1 MKKIFLFLL
10 LNLRF
15 FCFNLKFHALKY
27 LSPFFKT
34 IVAYLV
40 LVVFGLPES
49 KAQNIKDAGFL
60 EATKNGLLVNEGFNR
75 SIKYVNAWT
84 QKADS
89 NTGLIPRNLKD
100 SYWNAWDAA
109 ADNYPYM
116 VLTASILMP
125 EYFNTTALNML
136 KTEQRL
142 TSRIGKLPDTYS
154 FEKKGFLNEQTD
166 SSQIIFGA
174 AEYMKD
180 GLIPLTEWLGKSPWS
195 DRMLEIL
202 DDIPKVTRLVKE
214 VKDSKFG
221 KSAVVEVNG
230 DLLQVLTRMYW
241 FTGKR
246 EYLDWAVEIGD
257 YYLNT
262 ERLTTNMDRLRIR
275 DHGCEIISGLCET
288 YLATYYAMPDKKKQW
303 QPFIHQMLDR
313 ILEVGRNEDGLFY
326 DEINPVTGEILS
338 KRIADNFGYTF
349 NAYFFVNQID
359 AKPEYLNAIKKALNS
374 LNTKYRNHNWEG
386 NADGYAD
393 AIEGTLNLYNREPIP
408 SVKAWLDSEIK
419 VLWDFQKSDGIIEG
433 WHGDGNFARTTL
445 MYCLWKTQGIVP
457 IPWNDQLQIGAVN
470 DKGHLK
476 IAISCKT
483 AWEGILRFDIPRYK
497 DFMHFPV
504 DYPRINQF
512 QQWYVLD
519 PAKNYTVKKGNEKPR
534 IISGKIFSDGLGVKI
549 KPNETVYITID

>member
-1 MKKIFLFLL
+1 ML
-10 LNLRF
+10 LNIKL
-15 FCFNLKFHALKY
+15 FCSNLKCHTLKC
-27 LSPFFKT
+27 LSLFFKT

-40 LVVFGLPES
+40 LVVFWVLES
-49 KAQNIKDAGFL
+49 KAQNIKDKAFS

-75 SIKYVNAWT
+75 SIKYLHAWT

-89 NTGLIPRNLKD
+89 STGLIPRNLKD

-136 KTEQRL
+136 KTEQSL

-154 FEKKGFLNEQTD
+154 FKKKGFLNEQPD

-180 GLIPLTEWLGKSPWS
+180 GLIPLTEWIGKSPWS

-202 DDIPKVTRLVKE
+202 DDIPRITRLVKE

-241 FTGKR
+241 FTSKR

-262 ERLTTNMDRLRIR
+262 ERLPTNMDRLRIR

-313 ILEVGRNEDGLFY
+313 ILEVGRNEDGFFY
-326 DEINPVTGEILS
+326 DEINPVTGQVLS

-349 NAYFFVNQID
+349 NAYFFINQID
-359 AKPEYLNAIKKALNS
+359 SKPEYLDAIKKALNS
-374 LNTKYRNHNWEG
+374 LNTKYRNHDWEG

-457 IPWNDQLQIGAVN
+457 VPWNNQLQIGAVN
-470 DKGHLK
+470 DKGELK
-476 IAISCKT
+476 IAIYCKT
-483 AWEGILRFDIPRYK
+483 AWEGTLRFDIPRYK

-512 QQWYVLD
+512 QQWYLLD
-519 PAKNYTVKKGNEKPR
+519 TSKNYYVKKGNEKPKT
-534 IISGKIFSDGLGVKI
+534 ISGKILLGGLAVKI
-549 KPNETVYITID
+549 KPNETVYITIN